1 MGPVP
6 RPKPA
11 TPHSARA
18 PGGTGYGRRNITVSR
33 APIGS
38 IAGRPGARR
47 RRHEEIED
55 LDFPAAFERVR
66 EILDERDPLLYE
78 FRAQVA
84 AYGLEHPEW
93 REQAPVAIPDPAVR
107 DRIGEIPVA
116 VVPDEARAG
125 ITPAPNTDSGVGRV
139 VWLSPETAL
148 KQLKHED
155 ETRRKPL
162 RADHYRRLPEVI
174 ASGEWE
180 AIGDRHLAF
189 YHPIGGDW
197 FRVIVKQTARNE
209 VYLKTFHRCDR
220 NRVPSKRRGANR

>member
-1 MGPVP
+1 M
-6 RPKPA
+6 
-11 TPHSARA
+11 
-18 PGGTGYGRRNITVSR
+18 SR

-55 LDFPAAFERVR
+55 LDFPAAFKRVR
-66 EILDERDPLLYE
+66 EILDERDPLLNE

-116 VVPDEARAG
+116 ALRDEARSAVR
-125 ITPAPNTDSGVGRV
+125 PAPNSKSEVGRV

-155 ETRRKPL
+155 ENRRKPL
-162 RADHYRRLPEVI
+162 RTDHYRHLPEIV
-174 ASGEWE
+174 ARGEWE
-180 AIGDRHLAF
+180 AIGERHLAF
-189 YHPIGGDW
+189 YHPIDDDW
-197 FRVIVKQTARNE
+197 FRIVVKRTAKNE
-209 VYLKTFHRCDR
+209 FYFKTFHRCDR
-220 NRVPSKRRGANR
+220 NRVPSRRRGLNR